1 MGYRKSVN
9 PFGMKLDRRNL
20 SRTVGARQVKYRL
33 LFIGVLIVLL
43 MGSFPLINNTGT
55 LVSSEFHTIVELGS
69 AILSLLVAFALL
81 VRFYAMGSRFVLMVG
96 LAFFCNGLADA
107 HHFVSAA
114 TQWQQSK
121 FMFFADAYS
130 QPDQITG
137 VLLFGVFLILAT
149 LLPTRKT
156 KRKKTQE
163 DTDPWS
169 EPMTMLCILLI
180 LACACLLLPV
190 HRVLVSGSIFHR
202 PIDFGI
208 FVIQS
213 FALGF
218 FVREFTRTRDTLT
231 WWITLSIAVFA
242 CSQLATSM
250 TAERYG
256 GLYILAH
263 SLKVIG
269 SIIPLIGFSMYQIA
283 MLQAH
288 EWSEMVLNA
297 YVEDAANSK
306 DEAFRR
312 MVELERRSVE
322 LEMARESAHAANQ
335 AKSDF
340 LANMSHEIRTPMTAI
355 LGYTDLL
362 LDPNEPKEK
371 HTQYINTIRD
381 NGKSLLTIINDILDL
396 SKIEAGK
403 MDVER
408 INCSIT
414 DIIADVASL
423 MRVRAADSKISLDV
437 EYTSP
442 IPELIQSDPVR
453 IRQILVNLVGNAI
466 KFTQQG
472 GVRIVVKCNAPDV
485 PKPKITIDVV
495 DTGIGMNEEQVRKLF
510 APFTQ
515 ADNSTT
521 RKFGGTGLGLVI
533 SKRLAQ
539 MLGGDINVNST
550 PGVGSSFKTVL
561 ATGSLQGVNM
571 IEHPTEAVRST
582 TPRKPMMSDL
592 VTLSGNALLAEDN
605 PVNQKLIRRVLE
617 KMGLHVRLAANG
629 QIAFDMAMQQF
640 EAGKPFDVILMDMQM
655 PVMDGVTAAKNL
667 RRAGYDL
674 PIVALTANAMEQ
686 DRQRCMEA
694 GCNDF
699 ATKPI
704 DREKLNATLVQWLN
718 QSPDDEQNQADQR
731 QSA

>member
-33 LFIGVLIVLL
+33 SFIGVLMLVL
-43 MGSFPLINNTGT
+43 MGSYPMLSNTGPM
-55 LVSSEFHTIVELGS
+55 VSDEFHAVVELGG

-81 VRFYAMGSRFVLMVG
+81 IRFYAMGGRFVLMIG
-96 LAFFCNGLADA
+96 LGFLCNGLADA
-107 HHFVSAA
+107 HHTFAA
-114 TQWQQSK
+114 ASQWQQSR
-121 FMFFADAYS
+121 FMFFFEAFN

-137 VLLFGVFLILAT
+137 AALFGVFLILAT
-149 LLPTRKT
+149 VLPASFANKH
-156 KRKKTQE
+156 KS
-163 DTDPWS
+163 DDDSDPLR
-169 EPMTMLCILLI
+169 EPMTLLCII
-180 LACACLLLPV
+180 LVLTCVCLLVPLR
-190 HRVLVSGSIFHR
+190 RVALDNPIFHR
-202 PIDFGI
+202 PVDFGI
-208 FVIQS
+208 FVIQCV
-213 FALGF
+213 ALGF
-218 FVREFTRTRDTLT
+218 FAREFIRTRDTLT
-231 WWITLSIAVFA
+231 WWITLSISIFT
-242 CSQLATSM
+242 CSQLATAI
-250 TAERYG
+250 TAENYG
-256 GLYILAH
+256 GLFVMAH
-263 SLKVIG
+263 GLKVLG
-269 SIIPLIGFSMYQIA
+269 SIVPLIGFSMYQIA

-312 MVELERRSVE
+312 MVELERRTVE
-322 LEMARESAHAANQ
+322 LEMAKEAAHAANQ

-362 LDPNEPKEK
+362 LDPNEPNEK
-371 HTQYINTIRD
+371 HPQYVTTIRD

-403 MDVER
+403 MDIER
-408 INCSIT
+408 IDCSIS

-423 MRVRAADSKISLDV
+423 MRVRASDNKISLDV

-442 IPELIQSDPVR
+442 IPEKIKSDPVR

-472 GVRIVVKCNAPDV
+472 GVRIIVKCNAPDV
-485 PKPKITIDVV
+485 PKPKVTIEVV
-495 DTGIGMNEEQVRKLF
+495 DTGIGMNEQQVRKLF

-515 ADNSTT
+515 ADSSTT

-533 SKRLAQ
+533 SKRLSQ
-539 MLGGDINVNST
+539 MLGGDIIVNST
-550 PGVGSSFKTVL
+550 PGVGSSFKAVL
-561 ATGSLQGVNM
+561 ATGSLEGVSM
-571 IEHPTEAVRST
+571 IQKPTEALRSNT
-582 TPRKPMMSDL
+582 LRKPMMSDL
-592 VTLSGNALLAEDN
+592 EKLTGDALLAEDN

-617 KMGLHVRLAANG
+617 KMGLTVTLAANG
-629 QIAFDMAMQQF
+629 QIAFDMAMQKF
-640 EAGKPFDVILMDMQM
+640 ESGTPFDVVLMDMQM

-674 PIVALTANAMEQ
+674 PIIALTANAMEQ

-704 DREKLNATLVQWLN
+704 DREKLNATLVKWLN
-718 QSPDDEQNQADQR
+718 TDRASDQDDDQR